1 MHGYAHIILSVNKR
15 ARSDNDDDDDD
26 QRKAGGEF
34 GRSGTA
40 GLGSLSKLAFMYY
53 LLSVVS

>member
-1 MHGYAHIILSVNKR
+1 MHRYAHVILSVNKR
-15 ARSDNDDDDDD
+15 ARRDDDDDDD

-34 GRSGTA
+34 GRRGTA
-40 GLGSLSKLAFMYY
+40 GSGSLSKLAFLYY